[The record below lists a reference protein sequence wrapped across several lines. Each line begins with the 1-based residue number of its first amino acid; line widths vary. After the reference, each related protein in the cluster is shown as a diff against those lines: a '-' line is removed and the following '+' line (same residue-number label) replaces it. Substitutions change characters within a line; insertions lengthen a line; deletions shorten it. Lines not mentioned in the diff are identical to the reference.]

1 MKPEQLPFDLGH
13 RNAFAREDFW
23 VSECNAGAV
32 SWLDKWPAWDAPALV
47 IYGPAGCGKTHLCRV
62 LEQKAGKGAVIV
74 DDADLKAGDKKAE
87 EELFH
92 LYNRAKEGGARLLLT
107 GKAAPREWNF
117 ALPDLKS
124 RVLASPAVAV
134 GPPDDQ
140 LMAVL
145 LVKLFSDRQIFVPQ
159 DVVQFIMS
167 RVERSFAA
175 LRGIVDDIDRRA
187 LAEKRAVTIPL
198 VRDLMQK
205 KLL

>member
-13 RNAFAREDFW
+13 RSAFAREDFW
-23 VSECNAGAV
+23 VSECNAAAV
-32 SWLDKWPAWDAPALV
+32 AWLDKWPAWEAPALV
-47 IYGPAGCGKTHLCRV
+47 IHGPAGCGKTHLCRV
-62 LEQKAGKGAVIV
+62 LEQKAGKGVVII
-74 DDADLKAGDKKAE
+74 DDADLKAGDRAAE

-107 GKAAPREWNF
+107 GKLAPKDWGF
-117 ALPDLKS
+117 VLPDLKS
-124 RVLASPAVAV
+124 RVLASPSAAV
-134 GPPDDQ
+134 GAPDDQ

-159 DVVQFIMS
+159 DVVQFITA
-167 RVERSFAA
+167 RVERSFEA
-175 LRGIVDDIDRRA
+175 LRGIVDEIDRRA

-198 VRDLMQK
+198 VRDLLQK